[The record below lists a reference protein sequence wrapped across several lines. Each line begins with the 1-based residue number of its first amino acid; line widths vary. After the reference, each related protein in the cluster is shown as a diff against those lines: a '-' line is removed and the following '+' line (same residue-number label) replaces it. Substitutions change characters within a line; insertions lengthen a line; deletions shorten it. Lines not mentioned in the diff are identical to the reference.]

1 MTADS
6 VAVRPYCI
14 TLPLLLGIIFWKLR
28 LSPFTKIGFLS
39 FRIAWLTS
47 TSTQVSAYLLQQDL
61 SDDLS
66 EDFSDDD
73 LLFEL
78 LLDFSDDLL
87 LDFSEDLLF
96 SSGFGRST
104 SLDLLLDFSDDLI
117 MDFSAD
123 LRLELCDD
131 LLMLLCDETFSGFH
145 KILVIWN
152 RSRDF
157 DGGS

>member
-1 MTADS
+1 M
-6 VAVRPYCI
+6 
-14 TLPLLLGIIFWKLR
+14 
-28 LSPFTKIGFLS
+28 
-39 FRIAWLTS
+39 
-47 TSTQVSAYLLQQDL
+47 SAYLLQQDL

-66 EDFSDDD
+66 EDFSDGD

-87 LDFSEDLLF
+87 LDFSEDILF

-104 SLDLLLDFSDDLI
+104 SLDLLLDFSDEL
-117 MDFSAD
+117 
-123 LRLELCDD
+123 LLELCDD

-145 KILVIWN
+145 KILVILN